1 MSKYNGNSSLVITFT
16 AMRFKPIKQ
25 FNAIL
30 TQEYFEPT
38 ISWAFRVVLALN
50 VPLIVLPLWKGFSF
64 EVTWAAFG
72 AYMLSLTDYR
82 GLHYKKIVIQSL
94 ETVLIFCAGML
105 GMYVAGSMV
114 LSLVAMFFVG
124 MFAALV
130 RNWSDYGSS
139 IGVAVG
145 FFFLFGLS
153 YPLPF
158 HESLLSGLYLLIGA
172 GWAILITVFSFP
184 FRPLNPVKRS
194 VARIWKANTE
204 LLDTIIEQLSNKD
217 ISHEEIT
224 KKEVVVRDTINHSI
238 DLFARR
244 EKSNKLKVQ
253 HYDIMID
260 LRRSSAMFSATLGSM
275 YEELSVINKTSLQ
288 NVKDS
293 TLYKTLSAFAQAS
306 ARLSILI
313 YTSRPED
320 LTLAKVRVKR
330 CEIAIELFKE
340 SGNELQL
347 SSQEQKALDHFTD
360 TLDKAFEYMQ
370 QSIALVEQK
379 LNLKKSDYFESY
391 KLSFSNFLAG
401 VDNWVFPDF
410 LKSLLNF
417 NSEQFKYAL
426 RVSLGLCLAVFIFKF
441 YQIDHGYWIA
451 LTMIIVIQPYYGATR
466 KKGAERI
473 IGTVGGVVLGGLIM
487 LLPLPHE
494 AFVVLLVIVSFF
506 VAYFLR
512 NNYKVGVFFVTIM
525 MVVLMQ
531 ISQRGS
537 LELIGWRILSTLIG
551 AFLAVIAG
559 YAFWPT
565 WEKQRFPTL
574 MTEGLTETKKYLRQ
588 VIYYYQNALP
598 DNETWF
604 THRRNAEAAN
614 NKVFASVQRMYEEPK
629 RIQYQMD
636 IYFAMVGVNVRMT
649 REITSIALI
658 TEETKSSEKK
668 EALITYYKEAELI
681 FDQLISIVSTEKTL
695 AKPLDFAAI
704 KASLNSEIFQGNE
717 DVEFIKTELE
727 KIIFELETLFK
738 LLNPK

>member
-1 MSKYNGNSSLVITFT
+1 
-16 AMRFKPIKQ
+16 MRFKPIKQ

-50 VPLIVLPLWKGFSF
+50 VPLIVLSLWKGFSF

-72 AYMLSLTDYR
+72 GYMISLTDYR

-94 ETVLIFCAGML
+94 ETVLIFISAML
-105 GMYVAGSMV
+105 GMYVADSMV
-114 LSLVAMFFVG
+114 LSLLCMFFVG

-153 YPLPF
+153 FPAPF
-158 HESLLSGLYLLIGA
+158 QESLLSGLYLLAGA
-172 GWAILITVFSFP
+172 GWAIIITLFSFP

-194 VARIWKANTE
+194 VAKIWKANTE
-204 LLDTIIEQLSNKD
+204 LLDVIIEELSSKENLAG
-217 ISHEEIT
+217 EIT
-224 KKEVVVRDTINHSI
+224 KKEMAVRSSINESM

-244 EKSNKLKVQ
+244 EKEAKVKAQ

-260 LRRSSAMFSATLGSM
+260 LRRSSALYSAALISL
-275 YEELSVINKTSLQ
+275 YEELSSIHKSTFQ
-288 NVKDS
+288 NIKDS

-320 LTLAKVRVKR
+320 LTLAKVRIKR

-340 SGNELQL
+340 AIKDLNTNPA
-347 SSQEQKALDHFTD
+347 EQRALKHFTD
-360 TLDKAFEYMQ
+360 TLDKAYNDMQ
-370 QSIALVEQK
+370 VTIALIETK

-391 KLSFSNFLAG
+391 KLSYTNFMAG
-401 VDNWVFPDF
+401 VDKWIFLDF
-410 LKSLLNF
+410 LKSLVNF
-417 NSEQFKYAL
+417 NSDQFKYAL
-426 RVSLGLCLAVFIFKF
+426 RVSIGLCIAVFIFKF
-441 YQIDHGYWIA
+441 FHIDHGYWIA

-466 KKGAERI
+466 KKGTERI
-473 IGTVGGVVLGGLIM
+473 IGTLAGVILGGLIM

-494 AFVVLLVIVSFF
+494 AFVILLVFVSFF

-537 LELIGWRILSTLIG
+537 LELIGWRIISTLVG
-551 AFLAVIAG
+551 AVMAVIAG
-559 YAFWPT
+559 YAFWPV
-565 WEKQRFPTL
+565 WEKKRFPPL
-574 MTEGLTETKKYLRQ
+574 MKDALLQTKNYLRQ
-588 VIYYYQNALP
+588 VIRYYQKDLAA
-598 DNETWF
+598 NENWF
-604 THRRNAEAAN
+604 LNRRLAEAAN
-614 NKVFASVQRMYEEPK
+614 NLVFSSVERMYEEPK
-629 RIQYQMD
+629 HIQDKVD

-649 REITSIALI
+649 REITSVALSIHETKNLI
-658 TEETKSSEKK
+658 TVKSLSEFYGETEKIIDQI
-668 EALITYYKEAELI
+668 ITYFSGEEI
-681 FDQLISIVSTEKTL
+681 QVQH
-695 AKPLDFAAI
+695 LDFAAL
-704 KASLNSEIFQGNE
+704 KKSLDSHEFQSTE
-717 DVEFIKTELE
+717 QLQFIKMEFE
-727 KIIFELETLFK
+727 KIIFELEAIAK
-738 LLNPK
+738 LLPVRKAIS